1 MSAFEFMIA
10 LVAMAMAYKLILMA
24 LQRRGGAAKPSPEDE
39 FELLRE
45 IQAGLAR
52 MDRRVEALETLLDER
67 QAERKTT
74 ASQ

>member
-1 MSAFEFMIA
+1 MGAFEFMLA
-10 LVAMAMAYKLILMA
+10 LVAMAMVYKLIVVA
-24 LQRRGGAAKPSPEDE
+24 LQRRGGPAKASPEDE

-74 ASQ
+74 APQ

>member
-10 LVAMAMAYKLILMA
+10 LVAMAMAYKLIMVA
-24 LQRRGGAAKPSPEDE
+24 LQRRSGAAKASPEDE

-67 QAERKTT
+67 HAERKTT
-74 ASQ
+74 SPQ